1 MVYYWK
7 FINLFLIF
15 YSLPLHW
22 YLCSSLCAVYWPS
35 FIRFFGCVFVCS
47 DIGRVGSWLTYVDT
61 FTRASVRLAVFAFCS
76 QTFFPFF
83 CFFLR
88 RDSVL
93 ETRFRCATKW
103 YWLWTGLFETFA
115 KLFFCCLPDG
125 VLDEFA
131 FFVAWL
137 IGNCTALCIGEF
149 YNRFRRLGVYYK
161 LLTYETVWASCVVC
175 FFIATFGTG

>member
-131 FFVAWL
+131 FL
-137 IGNCTALCIGEF
+137 LPGYSGIGLHCASENFITDFGDLVFII
-149 YNRFRRLGVYYK
+149 
-161 LLTYETVWASCVVC
+161 LTYETVCASCVVC
-175 FFIATFGTG
+175 FFISAFGTG